1 MKTLDEVIFEAPYS
15 PTPWEADALHYLR
28 EYQDRKETLRNWT
41 EKAISEQQNLA
52 DTIFMQAYR
61 DDKDDL
67 TALRAY
73 WKEQHENNALTWE
86 QLTHMVGKPIWLET
100 KSGKR
105 WGIVNKVWYTDWN
118 DGKINVESKGGSYTT
133 VARSMM
139 GKSWNAYR
147 MERNEND

>member
-1 MKTLDEVIFEAPYS
+1 
-15 PTPWEADALHYLR
+15 
-28 EYQDRKETLRNWT
+28 
-41 EKAISEQQNLA
+41 
-52 DTIFMQAYR
+52 MQAYR

-73 WKEQHENNALTWE
+73 WKEQHENDALTWE